1 MEDQKLWWIGDNI
14 DIFLILSA
22 IHAERMREESCY
34 LPWSLCTLFYLKCI
48 SPNEINILC
57 EATICIRRSLLTSNF
72 YPDFS
77 LVEFGLKLWFLF
89 LVLRSRRWILLGFC
103 SGKMGESD
111 EKKKI
116 SENMMELVDLIT
128 NLDDVV
134 KYLRERDV
142 LTEEEEREVVRNWVI
157 YRNLFR
163 EHLLIWKYKYWN
175 DVNISDFVC
184 ENEINL

>member
-1 MEDQKLWWIGDNI
+1 
-14 DIFLILSA
+14 
-22 IHAERMREESCY
+22 
-34 LPWSLCTLFYLKCI
+34 
-48 SPNEINILC
+48 
-57 EATICIRRSLLTSNF
+57 
-72 YPDFS
+72 
-77 LVEFGLKLWFLF
+77 
-89 LVLRSRRWILLGFC
+89 
-103 SGKMGESD
+103 MGESD